1 MLPTFCILVLFSL
14 RSHPLAPLCLEITNL
29 LLLPG
34 GEMKCKVVVRVV
46 ESWWQ
51 DNEGGGG
58 EIGKEGWG

>member
-1 MLPTFCILVLFSL
+1 
-14 RSHPLAPLCLEITNL
+14 
-29 LLLPG
+29 
-34 GEMKCKVVVRVV
+34 MKCKVVVRVV